1 MSPDE
6 VIANLRAEQEEMQ
19 DWVSLAGLIGACDI
33 HARQATNEQ
42 VGDMRDA
49 LKQESSVR
57 ICIYDHQTPPPFAPY
72 NDTIEKYFDLIMAT
86 EAQYDRLGLMSAMLI
101 DLVD

>member
-1 MSPDE
+1 MLPDE

-42 VGDMRDA
+42 VGAVKDA
-49 LKQESSVR
+49 LKHEPSVR

-72 NDTIEKYFDLIMAT
+72 NDTIEKYFDLIMTT
-86 EAQYDRLGLMSAMLI
+86 EAPYDRLGLMSAVLI

>member
-33 HARQATNEQ
+33 HAR
-42 VGDMRDA
+42 
-49 LKQESSVR
+49 
-57 ICIYDHQTPPPFAPY
+57 
-72 NDTIEKYFDLIMAT
+72 
-86 EAQYDRLGLMSAMLI
+86 
-101 DLVD
+101 